1 MTVRSSVALLSALA
15 LAGSAT
21 FASAES
27 GVKYSANLRGA
38 AEVPGPGDPDG
49 KGSASINIA
58 QGKSELCYK
67 LSVRDIETATMAHIH
82 SGSTTQAGPVSVTL
96 AAPATGNSS
105 GCVAIDPDLADA
117 IRKSP
122 EAYYVNVHNA
132 EFPNGA
138 IRGQLDK

>member
-15 LAGSAT
+15 LTGSAAA
-21 FASAES
+21 ASVES
-27 GVKYSANLRGA
+27 GAKLSAKLTGA

-49 KGSASINIA
+49 KGSAAISVSSD
-58 QGKSELCYK
+58 KPELCYK
-67 LSVRDIETATMAHIH
+67 LSVKDIGTATMAHVH
-82 SGSTTQAGPVSVTL
+82 SGSATQAGPVSVTL
-96 AAPATGNSS
+96 VAPAAGNSS

>member
-1 MTVRSSVALLSALA
+1 MTATSSVALLCAFV

-21 FASAES
+21 IASAES
-27 GVKYSANLRGA
+27 GAKFSAKLRGA

-49 KGSASINIA
+49 KGSAAINIPSD
-58 QGKSELCYK
+58 KSELCYK
-67 LSVRDIETATMAHIH
+67 VSVKDIGTATMAHLH
-82 SGSTTQAGPVSVTL
+82 SGSATQAGPVSVTL
-96 AAPATGNSS
+96 AAPATGSSS